1 VTAVLLAVIG
11 TLAASLVVTTTAER
25 VVCVGGIPLEK
36 LILDHPLVFEGE
48 VIEVPGEIVLTSGDP
63 ASGEAHW
70 NGLRVRFRVDKVW
83 KGDPGG
89 TFIVWAYQWLG
100 RWQTNDCAP
109 TVERPLAGHD
119 MLAFL
124 DRLKR

>member
-1 VTAVLLAVIG
+1 
-11 TLAASLVVTTTAER
+11 
-25 VVCVGGIPLEK
+25 
-36 LILDHPLVFEGE
+36 
-48 VIEVPGEIVLTSGDP
+48 VLTSGDP

-83 KGDPGG
+83 KGDPGKEIEIVYTHHAQQIHGRFQPGG